1 MKKLLI
7 LWLGLLLS
15 ASTSRAQA
23 LLGQPAP
30 NFRFTTVLNG
40 PQSSLT
46 LAQLRGKVVL
56 LEFWGTFCGPCL
68 TAMPHLQEL
77 QRQFAGQLQ
86 VVAIS
91 ADSPARLGRFLQ
103 ARHSNLL
110 FAAVLGATQDSLQ
123 QFFSYQIIPHSVLLD
138 ATGRIVA
145 STSPENITAQVLS
158 RVIKG
163 QKINLPLKQ
172 DVVGQNPIA
181 AYFPAIAAT
190 PPRFLM
196 QPALRGVGGMTR
208 TYPQDSSAFHNRRL
222 TALNISLV
230 ELYRIAYG
238 GLSYGRTL
246 DLRPAAPAGTK
257 SPAYCLDIIVPKGRE
272 ASLLPTLRQELA
284 ARFDLRATLE
294 PRTKQVYLLRVTN
307 AHKLPAQT
315 GSPRRSSVGAS
326 EGTYQGENVTLG
338 EVAEYLENFCNLKLP
353 VLEASPSSAH
363 YNLQFEYQ
371 PEKPGDLLRA
381 LADLGLTLEKAERP
395 VEMLV
400 LR

>member
-15 ASTSRAQA
+15 ASTSHAQA

-30 NFRFTTVLNG
+30 NFHFNTVLNG
-40 PQSSLT
+40 PQPSLT

-77 QRQFAGQLQ
+77 QRQFAGRLQ

-91 ADSPARLGRFLQ
+91 ADSPARLARYLQ
-103 ARHSNLL
+103 ARPSNLL
-110 FAAVLGATQDSLQ
+110 FAAVSGATQDSLQ

-145 STSPENITAQVLS
+145 STSPENITAQVMS
-158 RVIKG
+158 KVIKG
-163 QKINLPLKQ
+163 EEVILPLKQ
-172 DVVGQNPIA
+172 DMVGQNPIA
-181 AYFPAIAAT
+181 TYFPATAAT

-222 TALNISLV
+222 TALNITLP
-230 ELYRIAYG
+230 ELYRLAYG
-238 GLSYGRTL
+238 GLSYVRTL
-246 DLRPAAPAGTK
+246 DLRPAAPASIK
-257 SPAYCLDIIVPKGRE
+257 SPPYCLDIIVPKGQE
-272 ASLLPTLRQELA
+272 ATLLSTLRQELA

-294 PRTKQVYLLRVTN
+294 PRTKQVYVLRV
-307 AHKLPAQT
+307 ADAGKLPPATNSQK
-315 GSPRRSSVGAS
+315 PSSIAAS
-326 EGTYQGENVTLG
+326 AGTYQGENVTLA
-338 EVAEYLENFCNLKLP
+338 EVADYLEGFGIVKLP
-353 VLEASPSSAH
+353 VLLAAPATAH
-363 YNLQFEYQ
+363 YNLKFEYQ

-395 VEMLV
+395 VEMLL